1 MIDNKRFS
9 KVVKPYLSD
18 KVKSSEKITLVHE
31 DKIITNND
39 ENTKLLNSYFSNVVK
54 QSTTLEFE
62 DIDFSAESLILL
74 KKLFWRGRD

>member
-54 QSTTLEFE
+54 QSKTLEFE

-74 KKLFWRGRD
+74 KKLFWRVRD

>member
-1 MIDNKRFS
+1 M
-9 KVVKPYLSD
+9 SD

-39 ENTKLLNSYFSNVVK
+39 ENAKILKSYFSNVVK
-54 QSTTLEFE
+54 QSKTLEFE

-74 KKLFWRGRD
+74 KKLFWRGKRLVLFHH

>member
-18 KVKSSEKITLVHE
+18 KVKSSEKIGLVHE

-39 ENTKLLNSYFSNVVK
+39 ENTKILNSYFSNVVK

>member
-54 QSTTLEFE
+54 QSKTLEFE